1 MLLVFNNSTMA
12 AISSKLKA
20 PYYRQTVALQ
30 MRSVAWHLAGGM
42 EEHSRCLSNHASSKL
57 QHPRATTCSELWT
70 VWGGRDLLSVAQ
82 ASGSI
87 THEPIFKRGSY
98 SPSPLSEP
106 DPGDEMVLS

>member
-42 EEHSRCLSNHASSKL
+42 EEHSRCLSNFMQAASSSIL
-57 QHPRATTCSELWT
+57 EQQHVPNCGLCGAG
-70 VWGGRDLLSVAQ
+70 V
-82 ASGSI
+82 
-87 THEPIFKRGSY
+87 IFC
-98 SPSPLSEP
+98 L
-106 DPGDEMVLS
+106 